1 MGRLRDALFNL
12 VPPRRR
18 DWVRAAL
25 VEAAAVESPAEQA
38 SWVRSAT
45 WFLLKEALMR
55 RVLLLAATAGAITVI
70 VAIDRSP
77 SDDAG
82 QVTLGAILLA
92 SGILGAVAGRR
103 AWVVGIVIGSVVAVT
118 HLVSLA
124 LQIPEPGVQLPPG
137 WASTTSL
144 FVLVIP
150 SLVAAYV
157 GAGIRGVLAPGDA
170 PPPA

>member
-1 MGRLRDALFNL
+1 MDRLREMLIGL

-25 VEAAAVESPAEQA
+25 AEADAVGDGPERTA
-38 SWVRSAT
+38 WTRSST
-45 WFLLKEALMR
+45 WFLLREALMR
-55 RVLLLAATAGAITVI
+55 RVLLLGGTASAVALI
-70 VAIDRSP
+70 VVLDRSP

-82 QVTLGAILLA
+82 QVTMGAILLA
-92 SGILGAVAGRR
+92 SGILGAAVGRR
-103 AWVVGIVIGSVVAVT
+103 AWAVGIVIGSVIAVT
-118 HLVSLA
+118 HIVSLA
-124 LQIPEPGVQLPPG
+124 LRIPEPGVELPPG

-157 GAGIRGVLAPGDA
+157 GAAIRGLLASPEVPPGG
-170 PPPA
+170 